1 MEGMQGSI
9 RRNPASGINFAG
21 VRRFPRTRLSV
32 EVLVQDADGWEIPVE
47 SIDFS
52 PVGMFV
58 ESEFLFEIGA
68 VHNLIFQ
75 SPEGDELFSMRAQVV
90 RVENE
95 VGADTEEDD
104 REIVPGMAYE
114 FVGMDSEAKERLE
127 RLAARI

>member
-1 MEGMQGSI
+1 MKGMQGSI
-9 RRNPASGINFAG
+9 RRSPASGINFAG
-21 VRRFPRTRLSV
+21 VRRFPRKRLSV

-58 ESEFLFEIGA
+58 HSDFLFEVGV

-75 SPEGDELFSMRAQVV
+75 SPDGRELFSVRAQVV

-95 VGADTEEDD
+95 VAGESDEEV
-104 REIVPGMAYE
+104 VPGMAYE
-114 FVGMDSEAKERLE
+114 FVGIDADEKQRLE
-127 RLAARI
+127 RLATRV